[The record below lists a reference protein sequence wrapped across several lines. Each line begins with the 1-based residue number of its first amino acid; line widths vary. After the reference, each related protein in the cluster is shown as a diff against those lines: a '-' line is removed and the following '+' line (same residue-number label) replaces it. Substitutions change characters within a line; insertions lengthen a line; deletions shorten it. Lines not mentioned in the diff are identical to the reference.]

1 MAASEAARVAM
12 AASQAWAVRDAW
24 EATEHAFPQLVPVKK
39 DCKTSLMMRCGAEH
53 ESVGEVARALHMAAD
68 ATMRLHVGRSRG
80 IVRKLST
87 WSIFVSASKHLTN
100 VTLFQQNGFA
110 IRLFTRSRSDKHKV
124 L

>member
-68 ATMRLHVGRSRG
+68 ATMRLQQKRASAWLQGFGEERRQGNLLTCTWGGPEESSESSVRGQSSSRPRS
-80 IVRKLST
+80 T
-87 WSIFVSASKHLTN
+87 
-100 VTLFQQNGFA
+100 
-110 IRLFTRSRSDKHKV
+110 
-124 L
+124 